1 VSMAIGPADR
11 PDAGKWR
18 CDGSMGHSRPPLDS
32 IGLALGAFDALTWA
46 TRYARTPHGQN
57 AVFTQRRMEK

>member
-1 VSMAIGPADR
+1 MAIGPADR

-18 CDGSMGHSRPPLDS
+18 CYGSMGHSRTPLDS

-46 TRYARTPHGQN
+46 TRYARTRAGQS
-57 AVFTQRRMEK
+57 ADFTRRGMEK